1 MDAESILT
9 RSAQVERI
17 DTVAR
22 HTFGSDNLAAGSG
35 AVNPNVLS
43 GGRAIVQAS
52 QKKSSPSEKLWPE
65 LFPELA
71 RRRESL

>member
-1 MDAESILT
+1 M

-35 AVNPNVLS
+35 AVNPNVLR

-52 QKKSSPSEKLWPE
+52 QKKSS
-65 LFPELA
+65 LA
-71 RRRESL
+71 ESCAGTIS